1 MVHMLVEENYA
12 GNSRIDLILEGIMS
26 VIRKKRIYIKRYRR
40 IDEIDKSARVVILI
54 CASLKWATDT
64 VERLNDM
71 GIHPLLF
78 GFQYIDTMYRYSCV
92 TLTYTKTMY
101 LLTGYL
107 LSKNA
112 GDTALLGF
120 NSDSLPDRLK
130 LIGVRHATDKYGV
143 ECKVFQNEGNVRECI
158 EAFAKESEGIKNIV
172 CANDG
177 IAVIL
182 RGLYPELLE
191 DRQMCSCSGMRV
203 SEFTQSP
210 HPTSIINYFKAGV
223 QLAEL
228 YFFLLRCE
236 EIPSTVTQLEMDIVL
251 GNGEVDGT
259 MPFIGMVYSRYSVDF
274 YGDKL
279 IREVE
284 GLDRMLIQCDET
296 DMAILR
302 HITKDVPYEDI
313 AEREHLALNTVKY
326 RIHAMLKNAE
336 LDSRKELLGMIRKY
350 QLVFE

>member
-12 GNSRIDLILEGIMS
+12 GNNRIDLILEGIRS
-26 VIRKKRIYIKRYRR
+26 VIRKKRIYIKQYRYVE
-40 IDEIDKSARVVILI
+40 EIDKSVRVVIVI

-64 VERLNDM
+64 VEKLNDM

-107 LSKNA
+107 LSKNP
-112 GDTALLGF
+112 GNTALLGY

-130 LIGVRHATDKYGV
+130 LIGVRYATDKYGV
-143 ECKVFQNEGNVRECI
+143 ECKVYKNEGDVRECI
-158 EAFAKESEGIKNIV
+158 ENFAKESEGIKNIV

-182 RGLYPELLE
+182 RGMAPDLLK
-191 DRQMCSCSGMRV
+191 DRLMCSCSGMRV
-203 SEFTQSP
+203 SEFTPCP

-236 EIPSTVTQLEMDIVL
+236 EISATVIQLEMDIEF
-251 GNGEVDGT
+251 GKGEIDGE
-259 MPFIGMVYSRYSVDF
+259 MPAIGMVYSRRTVDF
-274 YGDKL
+274 YGDSL
-279 IREVE
+279 IREVD

-302 HITKDVPYEDI
+302 HITKGMPYEDI
-313 AEREHLALNTVKY
+313 AEFEHLALNTVKY

-336 LDSRKELLGMIRKY
+336 LESRKDLLSVIRKY
-350 QLVFE
+350 GLIFE